1 MISLSLRS
9 TTHPL
14 SSQAKWV
21 RSSTTSYRC
30 FNLVMDRSPPLRV
43 HSLRLD
49 ALFGLA
55 FAAPSPRK
63 GLRLPQTMP
72 PGPIM
77 QKVRR
82 HPTRGLRP
90 LVGNWFQVYFTP
102 LTGVLFT
109 FPSRYWFT
117 IGRLLVFSLTRWSA
131 QIHTGFHVSRATQD
145 TPRFSSV
152 FAYGSITLYG
162 FTFQRIPLTF
172 EMPSRSPTTP
182 LSQARTVWAVPLSLA
197 ATKGIAF
204 AFFSSAY

>member
-9 TTHPL
+9 TAHPL

-63 GLRLPQTMP
+63 GLSLPQTMT

-90 LVGNWFQVYFTP
+90 LVGNWFQVSFIP

-145 TPRFSSV
+145 TPRLSLV
-152 FAYGSITLYG
+152 FAYRPVTFYGSS
-162 FTFQRIPLTF
+162 FQRIPLTF
-172 EMPSRSPTTP
+172 EMPYRSPTTP

>member
-1 MISLSLRS
+1 MLR
-9 TTHPL
+9 TRT
-14 SSQAKWV
+14 
-21 RSSTTSYRC
+21 
-30 FNLVMDRSPPLRV
+30 
-43 HSLRLD
+43 
-49 ALFGLA
+49 
-55 FAAPSPRK
+55 PR
-63 GLRLPQTMP
+63 
-72 PGPIM
+72 PIM

-152 FAYGSITLYG
+152 FAYGSITFYG
-162 FTFQRIPLTF
+162 FSFQRIPLTY
-172 EMPSRSPTTP
+172 EIPCRSPTTP